1 LTLCSVAK
9 RKYYGSFNIIRSVV
23 GRHVNEIM
31 VLHLLKSYCLPR
43 LMYGCEIWPLN
54 AVIVYAKLMFY
65 GIMVIGMFL
74 TVVGRKVLSHFSF
87 IVTACRC
94 LINYMKDSCC
104 FIDDYCCSD
113 NIVLRTV
120 AGLPI
125 RFEMLGILQLT
136 MMLMT
141 YITQL
146 KRSRMP
152 CMLLSFVNNIRF

>member
-1 LTLCSVAK
+1 MPMTHLPEIGAKNRYRFLTRLTCNLVPNFSGISKVTNRTCSAFVPVYGTSFLVHGFSAPISG
-9 RKYYGSFNIIRSVV
+9 KYV
-23 GRHVNEIM
+23 M
-31 VLHLLKSYCLPR
+31 
-43 LMYGCEIWPLN
+43 
-54 AVIVYAKLMFY
+54 
-65 GIMVIGMFL
+65 GIFL

-87 IVTACRC
+87 IVTRCRY
-94 LINYMKDSCC
+94 LINCMKDSCC